1 MTDGVYRI
9 VFVCLGN
16 ICRSPMAEV
25 VMRSLVEQ
33 AGLAERVE
41 ISSAG
46 TGDWHVGERA
56 DPRTVEIL
64 ATRGYD
70 GSQHRARQFE
80 DDWFDR
86 HDLVVALDSRNLAD
100 LRRMAPPD
108 RRDDVRLLR
117 SYAAEVGS
125 AGADLDVPDPYYG
138 GADGFGD
145 ALTMVEQACQGLLG
159 DLRAHLGT

>member
-1 MTDGVYRI
+1 VSTDVYTI

-25 VMRSLVEQ
+25 VMRSLVSD
-33 AGLAERVE
+33 AGLADRISV
-41 ISSAG
+41 SSAG

-64 ATRGYD
+64 AVRGYD

-80 DDWFDR
+80 ADWFDR
-86 HDLVVALDSRNLAD
+86 YDLVVALDARNLDD
-100 LRRMAPPD
+100 LRRMAPAD
-108 RRDDVRLLR
+108 RRDDVQLLR
-117 SYAAEVGS
+117 SHDASAGA

-145 ALTMVEQACQGLLG
+145 ALTMVEQACRGLLDDVVARIG
-159 DLRAHLGT
+159 G

>member
-1 MTDGVYRI
+1 VSADRYRI

-25 VMRSLVEQ
+25 VMQSLVER
-33 AGLAERVE
+33 ADLADQVE

-64 ATRGYD
+64 AARGYD
-70 GSQHRARQFE
+70 GSRHRARQFE
-80 DDWFDR
+80 ADWFDR
-86 HDLVVALDSRNLAD
+86 HDLVVALDSRNFDD
-100 LRRMAPPD
+100 LRRLAPAD

-117 SYAAEVGS
+117 SYIDDSASSAA
-125 AGADLDVPDPYYG
+125 DMDVPDPYYG
-138 GADGFGD
+138 GPDGFGN
-145 ALTMVEQACQGLLG
+145 ALTMVEDACSGLLR
-159 DLRAHLGT
+159 DLRARLGA